1 MLNILKNQMFS
12 KPKNG
17 KMHCCLLVCACCTA
31 VGKQETVQISFSNRV
46 AQTNLRIDGWN
57 FFVNSRCPSVV

>member
-1 MLNILKNQMFS
+1 
-12 KPKNG
+12 
-17 KMHCCLLVCACCTA
+17 

-46 AQTNLRIDGWN
+46 AQTNLRIDGWK